1 MRVFYL
7 GKDSLCHS
15 VSLSFV
21 SVSPCFCFG
30 FFFSSPRSGLV
41 AVVASLCDLRVRL
54 RFESFN
60 LNVPSVLLL
69 LSRFSS
75 SVSTPRRMKRFDADV
90 RILPPPR
97 CTRLCLSC
105 VTARARGKK

>member
-7 GKDSLCHS
+7 GKDSLCLCL
-15 VSLSFV
+15 SLSFV
-21 SVSPCFCFG
+21 STKFLLAFALD
-30 FFFSSPRSGLV
+30 FFFSSSRSGLV

-69 LSRFSS
+69 LQSRFSS
-75 SVSTPRRMKRFDADV
+75 SVSTPRRLKRFDADV
-90 RILPPPR
+90 RILSP
-97 CTRLCLSC
+97 L
-105 VTARARGKK
+105 

>member
-7 GKDSLCHS
+7 GKDSLCLS

-21 SVSPCFCFG
+21 STKSLLAFALD
-30 FFFSSPRSGLV
+30 FFFSSPRSCLV
-41 AVVASLCDLRVRL
+41 AAVASLCDLRVRL

-69 LSRFSS
+69 QSRFSS

-90 RILPPPR
+90 RILPPLR
-97 CTRLCLSC
+97 CTRC
-105 VTARARGKK
+105 V